1 MARKKFKKSSNM
13 KKAISTLQSQMESVV
28 KTFEQRQFD
37 FLAPAAPTY
46 DGMPLLYSTPVV
58 LRGSDLYPTVQD
70 PTGIAPASTTAAQI
84 RLGDKI
90 TLKSMDIR
98 GEIRACQSSGAA
110 AERTNIVRL
119 ILVKFIDSV
128 VSLTNA
134 EIVSAVLQQYPTQT
148 GTAINSIQACYSSL
162 KNVLTQE
169 NNLPIRKYKR
179 IYDKTFLLTNPF
191 LATASGDEPWRR
203 RFEIKKSWKEGLV
216 NQYGK
221 FLNTQADLNQVV
233 LIALSDSTVAPH
245 PDFTLVSRV
254 KYMDA

>member
-128 VSLTNA
+128 V
-134 EIVSAVLQQYPTQT
+134 
-148 GTAINSIQACYSSL
+148 
-162 KNVLTQE
+162 
-169 NNLPIRKYKR
+169 
-179 IYDKTFLLTNPF
+179 
-191 LATASGDEPWRR
+191 
-203 RFEIKKSWKEGLV
+203 
-216 NQYGK
+216 
-221 FLNTQADLNQVV
+221 
-233 LIALSDSTVAPH
+233 LII
-245 PDFTLVSRV
+245 FN
-254 KYMDA
+254 